1 MNALTLF
8 DLFDVVEIDFILELF
23 YECLEQIL
31 RQRSLHLAFVDKAKE
46 LIANLQFKVY
56 VLLVLK
62 MLGCRGRH
70 IG

>member
-8 DLFDVVEIDFILELF
+8 DLFDVVEIDFVLELF

-31 RQRSLHLAFVDKAKE
+31 RQRALHLAFADKAKE
-46 LIANLQFKVY
+46 LISNLQFKVY

-62 MLGCRGRH
+62 MLGCRGRY